1 MSVHLFGIR
10 HHGPGSAR
18 ALEQALLELQ
28 PDCILVE
35 GPPEG
40 DAVLALAAGSE
51 LKLPVALLVYP
62 PEAPRLCVFY
72 PFAEFSPEWRAIRHA
87 LERGVAL
94 QFMDLPQA
102 HEFAERLEQAAREQ
116 ADSAAGAQA
125 VEAPDEASTQNQT
138 STAEAEPEQ
147 EQESAGDHFDPLA
160 ALSQAAGFADEE
172 QWWEQQ
178 VEHRRDY
185 TGLFDAI
192 QQAMTAMRESA
203 PAPGLREQRRE
214 ACMRQSIR
222 AAEKAGHARIAV
234 VCGAWHVPAL
244 AQKVAQKDDLA
255 LLKGLPKVKT
265 EAAWIPWSNDRLA
278 RESGYGAGVRSPG
291 WYSHVW
297 QAHATPVAAWATQ
310 AAQQMR
316 SMGLDASSASV
327 IETVRLAEA
336 LAALRGNAEAG
347 LGEINEALL
356 TVLCHGDTAALELI
370 RRHLEI
376 GDVIGSVP
384 AHSQLVPL
392 QRDLEAEQK
401 RLRLKPSTEI
411 KRLELDLRE
420 DNGRARSHLLHRL
433 AILGVQW
440 GELERVAGKSGTFHE
455 HWTLQWQPELQLRVI
470 EAGRYGSTL
479 QEAASASLVESA
491 QAEHD
496 LPPLTQKLDQA
507 LLAQLPAAISALLQ
521 AVRNRA
527 AVATDIQHL
536 MQALTPLSRIARYG
550 DVRGT
555 AASDIAPIIDSLVER
570 IIVGLPLA
578 SAALDDEA
586 ATAMLDKMAGV
597 QASLDTLDKQAWMA
611 DWLECLRRLA
621 RDETLS
627 ASIRG
632 YSLRLLFDRQQMD
645 EHELARLAGL
655 ALSASVAPLVAAA
668 WLSGLLRGSGLLL
681 LNQDRLWRI
690 LDVWLAALSHE
701 QFQTLLP
708 LLRRAF
714 ADFSQPE
721 RRRMNEKVRH
731 LGNAAAA
738 PAAAQQQQP
747 DAERARRV
755 LPVLRQIMGADA

>member
-1 MSVHLFGIR
+1 VSVHLFGIR
-10 HHGPGSAR
+10 HHGPGCAR
-18 ALEQALLELQ
+18 ALEQALHELQ
-28 PDCILVE
+28 PDCVLVE

-40 DAVLALAAGSE
+40 DAVLALAADSE

-62 PEAPRLCVFY
+62 PEAPRLGVFY
-72 PFAEFSPEWRAIRHA
+72 PFAEFSPEWRAIRYA
-87 LERGVAL
+87 LDRGVAVR
-94 QFMDLPQA
+94 FMDLPQA
-102 HEFAERLEQAAREQ
+102 HEFAQRLASANNEQTEPAESEADAASQ
-116 ADSAAGAQA
+116 A
-125 VEAPDEASTQNQT
+125 QT
-138 STAEAEPEQ
+138 EPVPPA
-147 EQESAGDHFDPLA
+147 ESAGDRFDPLA
-160 ALSQAAGFADEE
+160 ALSQAAGFDDEE

-178 VEHRRDY
+178 VEHRRDF
-185 TGLFDAI
+185 THLFEAI
-192 QQAMTAMRESA
+192 QQAMSALREQTPS
-203 PAPGLREQRRE
+203 PGLNEQRRE
-214 ACMRQSIR
+214 ASMRQSIR

-244 AQKVAQKDDLA
+244 AQKVALKDDQA
-255 LLKGLPKVKT
+255 LLKGLPKAKT

-278 RESGYGAGVRSPG
+278 RESGYGAGVRAPG

-297 QAHATPVAAWATQ
+297 QAHATPVSAWATR

-327 IETVRLAEA
+327 IEAVRLADA
-336 LAALRGNAEAG
+336 LAALRGHSAPG
-347 LGEINEALL
+347 LDEINEALL
-356 TVLCHGDTAALELI
+356 TVLCHGDAIALQLI
-370 RRHLEI
+370 RRQLEI

-420 DNGRARSHLLHRL
+420 DNGRARSYLLHRL
-433 AILGVQW
+433 SILNVPW

-455 HWTLQWQPELQLRVI
+455 HWNLQWQPELQLRLI

-479 QEAASASLVESA
+479 QEAASAWLVESA
-491 QAEHD
+491 ASESE
-496 LPPLTQKLDQA
+496 LPPLTLKLDQA

-536 MQALTPLSRIARYG
+536 MQALAPLSRIARYG

-555 AASDIAPIIDSLVER
+555 AASAVEPIIDSLVER

-578 SAALDDEA
+578 ASALDDEA
-586 ATAMLDKMAGV
+586 ASAMLEQIAGV
-597 QASLDTLDKQAWMA
+597 QASLDTLDRREWLA
-611 DWLECLRRLA
+611 DWQDCLRRLA
-621 RDETLS
+621 YDESLA

-632 YSLRLLFDRQQMD
+632 YSLRLLFDRQQVD

-655 ALSASVAPLVAAA
+655 ALSAAVAPLLAAA
-668 WLSGLLRGSGLLL
+668 WLAGLLRGSVLLL

-690 LDVWLAALSHE
+690 LDAWLRQLNHE

-731 LGNAAAA
+731 LDTAAVPAAAA
-738 PAAAQQQQP
+738 EALQLDLA
-747 DAERARRV
+747 RARRV
-755 LPVLRQIMGADA
+755 LPVLRQISGVEA